1 LWTKFV
7 HIVLFCIFEKNIPMK
22 IENRSYSSFGE
33 HIRRLRAETS
43 LSLREVAFHLD
54 IDPSFLAKIERN
66 ERQPTTQLI
75 EQISNYYK
83 VHKKELINELL
94 SDQIAN
100 KIYHED
106 AVAEILKVAEKKV
119 LYLKTKNNG

>member
-1 LWTKFV
+1 
-7 HIVLFCIFEKNIPMK
+7 MK